1 MLFNFEQYSLISAF
15 IIGLLHV
22 LEPCEDKA
30 IASLYIAWAGKTLK
44 RCLFL
49 ILLYGLGM
57 MVINTFLGFLFAFLG
72 ANFLENFQ
80 NLFKLGA
87 AIFTIIF
94 GILIIFHSHFFETHC
109 PIKLFKKVNP
119 ESLKSVI
126 TLGLIRGLPLCP
138 IEIGILLWAASLGNV
153 LYGTSL
159 VFVFSLGTVI
169 SLFPFALG
177 AKGILAI
184 VERRTSQKVRNLIPV
199 IVGVII
205 VLIGIILLIK

>member
-1 MLFNFEQYSLISAF
+1 MPFDLEQYSLISAF

-30 IASLYIAWAGKTLK
+30 IASLYVAWAGKTLK

-57 MVINTFLGFLFAFLG
+57 MVINTFLGFIAAFLG
-72 ANFLENFQ
+72 VNYLESFQIFL
-80 NLFKLGA
+80 KWGA
-87 AIFTIIF
+87 GVLTIIF
-94 GILIIFHSHFFETHC
+94 GILIIFHAHFFETHC

-126 TLGLIRGLPLCP
+126 TFGLIRGLPLCP

-169 SLFPFALG
+169 SLFPFAMG

-184 VERRTSQKVRNLIPV
+184 VERKTSQRVKNLIPV
-199 IVGVII
+199 FVGVII
-205 VLIGIILLIK
+205 VLIGIILLLR